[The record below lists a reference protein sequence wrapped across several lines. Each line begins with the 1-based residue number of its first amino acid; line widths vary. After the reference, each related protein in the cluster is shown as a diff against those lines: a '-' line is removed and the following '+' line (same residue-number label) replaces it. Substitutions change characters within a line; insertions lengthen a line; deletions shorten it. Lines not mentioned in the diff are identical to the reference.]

1 MFVITSRVKLELLQM
16 FENDSVKSN
25 PKFRQEAV
33 HVLAIQTVS
42 DLLGHSIHELHHIER
57 RLKNIFFLI
66 FEDYTTLDVT

>member
-1 MFVITSRVKLELLQM
+1 LHLIEILINIFKTREIFEITSRVKLKLLQM

-42 DLLGHSIHELHHIER
+42 DLLGHSIHELHHIE
-57 RLKNIFFLI
+57 
-66 FEDYTTLDVT
+66 

>member
-1 MFVITSRVKLELLQM
+1 M

-25 PKFRQEAV
+25 PKFCQEAV

-57 RLKNIFFLI
+57 RLETNCFNI
-66 FEDYTTLDVT
+66 ED